1 MAHDGGVLRHVWL
14 RDFGAFLPESEAS
27 GRFWSVGSGADRGG
41 RWRRPGRLIRDLEA
55 VGLLV
60 VIAVASALL
69 LLPRGDDGLLGL
81 PELQPGELAPRTV
94 RSVHTFPV
102 VDPVLTRDARER
114 ARANVLPVFDHVL
127 GLWRTPVA
135 RLEAVFASVTSS
147 VAKRPLA
154 AHFGIEVD
162 PRTLGALIESDR
174 PSAVLDAASML
185 LEAAFQRRLVSD
197 PGLLAGHGSVTVRS
211 IDAEGQVT
219 GERRLLVEGKGE
231 VLGPNQARALVDT
244 LGEERL
250 GHLNPRERAAVSRVA
265 KSFLTPNFVPNAQ
278 ETLRRRQL
286 AWQLEKPRAVL
297 VNQGDR
303 ILRAG
308 EPVTD
313 RELLFLNALRKLESP
328 QSRLQSV
335 LGSAI
340 LGVVLAFLAYRSAR
354 HAYRH
359 RLPKKRDLVF
369 LASVFVA
376 YLLVLWAGLKVDD
389 VLRGMHP
396 IEIVPDSAWRLLIPL
411 PLVAIVVR
419 MAAGPVAATAVAP
432 VAGLLAGWM
441 MGGDLNSAAV
451 ALVGSLAAASTEPGA
466 KRTVVA
472 AGFRAGLAQ
481 AAMVVATHLLN
492 ARFALEATAV
502 SALFALL
509 GGLLAAPLARSV
521 LPAIEALFGYTM
533 PTGLAVFADA
543 EHPLLRELLVEVPG
557 TYHHSLLVGTL
568 AEAGARS
575 IGSDRLL
582 ARVGGYLHDVGR
594 LKGPGTPEERRRAA
608 ARIASEHRFPPELA
622 QILAEQPHELSVE
635 GRRPKPRS
643 KTAALVALADR
654 IEDALAGREGEF
666 ETGETLEATVR
677 GEVRAAVSSR
687 ILDDAALELR
697 ELAAVSKAFTGA
709 LTERF
714 VHADGRPPGWASPA
728 SGDVAASGTLPS

>member
-1 MAHDGGVLRHVWL
+1 M
-14 RDFGAFLPESEAS
+14 
-27 GRFWSVGSGADRGG
+27 GSGADRGG
-41 RWRRPGRLIRDLEA
+41 RWRRPGRLVRDLEA

-60 VIAVASALL
+60 VIGVASGLL
-69 LLPRGDDGLLGL
+69 LLPRGDDGLIGL
-81 PELQPGELAPRTV
+81 PELEVGEVAPRTI
-94 RSVHTFPV
+94 RSGHTFPV

-127 GLWRTPVA
+127 GLWKTPVA
-135 RLEAVFASVTSS
+135 RLEEAFASATSS
-147 VAKRPLA
+147 VAERRGPLRV
-154 AHFGIEVD
+154 HLGIELA
-162 PRTLGALIESDR
+162 PRTLAALLESDR

-197 PGLLAGHGSVTVRS
+197 PALLAGHTAVTVRS
-211 IDAEGQVT
+211 IDTEGQVT

-231 VLGPNQARALVDT
+231 VLGPNQARALVDA

-250 GHLNPRERAAVSRVA
+250 GHLNPAERSAVSRVA
-265 KSFLTPNFVPNAQ
+265 KNLLTPNFVPNAQ

-286 AWQLEKPRAVL
+286 AWQLEKPRAVI

-308 EPVTD
+308 APVTE
-313 RELLFLNALRKLESP
+313 RELLFLNGLRRLESP

-376 YLLVLWAGLKVDD
+376 YLLLLWAGLKVDD
-389 VLRGMHP
+389 VLRGMKP
-396 IEIVPDSAWRLLIPL
+396 IEGLPDEAWRLLIPL

-419 MAAGPVAATAVAP
+419 MAGGPVAAAAVAP
-432 VAGLLAGWM
+432 GAGLLAGWM
-441 MGGDLNSAAV
+441 MGGDLDFAAV
-451 ALVGSLAAASTEPGA
+451 ALAGSLAAASTEPGA
-466 KRTVVA
+466 KRPVFVA
-472 AGFRAGLAQ
+472 AFRAGLAQ
-481 AAMVVATHLLN
+481 GAMVIATALLD
-492 ARFALEATAV
+492 ARFTLDGTWPVAAFAV
-502 SALFALL
+502 T
-509 GGLLAAPLARSV
+509 GGLVAAPLARSV
-521 LPAIEALFGYTM
+521 LPAVEALFGYTM

-543 EHPLLRELLVEVPG
+543 EYPLLRELLVEVPG

-594 LKGPGTPEERRRAA
+594 LRGPGSPEERRRAA

-622 QILAEQPHELSVE
+622 QILSEQPHELGVE

-643 KTAALVALADR
+643 KTAALITLADR
-654 IEDALAGREGEF
+654 IEDALGGREGDF
-666 ETGETLEATVR
+666 ESGEALESVVR
-677 GEVRAAVSSR
+677 AEVRAAVASR

-697 ELAAVSKAFTGA
+697 ELAAVSKAFTGT

-714 VHADGRPPGWASPA
+714 VHASGRPPGWASPTTGPTTG
-728 SGDVAASGTLPS
+728 SLPS